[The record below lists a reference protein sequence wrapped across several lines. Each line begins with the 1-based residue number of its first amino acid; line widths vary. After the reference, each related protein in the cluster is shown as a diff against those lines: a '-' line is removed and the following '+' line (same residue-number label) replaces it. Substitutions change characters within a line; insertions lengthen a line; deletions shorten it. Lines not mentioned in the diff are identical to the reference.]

1 MIYDCRKHNSIGFV
15 TRHITS
21 KIIDIQNL
29 VLTRSGHA
37 RIAHSAAPV
46 EIWPHSCGPWTHL
59 TPSHLLLLLLLAEHG
74 VLHLHVGVLLGVLH
88 PLVVHVHG
96 VGVRGGPAGSTRNAS
111 IHWTT
116 TCRTQKILLTIFC
129 CYMLS
134 PFFHIAELK

>member
-1 MIYDCRKHNSIGFV
+1 M
-15 TRHITS
+15 
-21 KIIDIQNL
+21 

-46 EIWPHSCGPWTHL
+46 EVWPHSCGPWAHL
-59 TPSHLLLLLLLAEHG
+59 TPSHLLLLLAEHG

-96 VGVRGGPAGSTRNAS
+96 VGVGGGPAGSTRNAA

-116 TCRTQKILLTIFC
+116 TCCKQIGNIALNIFGA
-129 CYMLS
+129 ML
-134 PFFHIAELK
+134 